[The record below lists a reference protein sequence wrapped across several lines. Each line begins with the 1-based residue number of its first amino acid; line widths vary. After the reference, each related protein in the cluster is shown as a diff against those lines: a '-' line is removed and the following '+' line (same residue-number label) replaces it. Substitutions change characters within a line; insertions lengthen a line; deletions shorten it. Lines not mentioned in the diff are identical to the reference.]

1 MNGLEEES
9 GIHLMNETSDE
20 MKDVKTI
27 SRVTILST
35 CTKNLF
41 NHKKLNTSEMKEIIE
56 ELPFVNFEM
65 KYPSSSF
72 EK

>member
-35 CTKNLF
+35 
-41 NHKKLNTSEMKEIIE
+41 
-56 ELPFVNFEM
+56 
-65 KYPSSSF
+65 
-72 EK
+72 